1 MSLHVFLIHFDFVLD
16 FSVSSF
22 TTPTPP
28 PVIPLSEVLPKLS
41 TTERGFFEKLDREL
55 DKIESFYRSRESE
68 AIVRYDDRR
77 PDLVPPA

>member
-1 MSLHVFLIHFDFVLD
+1 MCLHVFLIHFDFVLD

-28 PVIPLSEVLPKLS
+28 PVVPLSEVLPKLS
-41 TTERGFFEKLDREL
+41 TTEGFFEKLDREL

-68 AIVRYDDRR
+68 AIVRYDDQR
-77 PDLVPPA
+77 PDLVLPA